1 MRGGYWSC
9 ASAQGWRALHIV
21 LQVWLVGQVLGSKRA
36 EQEHCLVKWL
46 MVQKHCVLTVDGEA
60 LCPFMGALS
69 PKRGL

>member
-1 MRGGYWSC
+1 MESP
-9 ASAQGWRALHIV
+9 AHSAAGLAC
-21 LQVWLVGQVLGSKRA
+21 GPGAGRA